1 MGPVFELFATLGLD
15 KSGFEEGLKDGET
28 ESKGFLSKIGGGL
41 KTVGKAAA
49 AGVAVAAT
57 AVAGLTKQSVA
68 GYAEYE
74 QLVGGV
80 ETLFK
85 DSAGIVQGYAQ
96 NAYKT
101 AGLSANQYMETVT
114 SFSASLLQS
123 LDGDT
128 QAAANYADKAITDMS
143 DNANKMGSSMESIQT
158 AYQGFAKQNYTMLDN
173 LKLGYGGT
181 KTEMERLI
189 LDAEKLDSSFKATR
203 DENGNLAMS
212 YADIV
217 DAIHIVQTDMG
228 ITGTTAKEASTT
240 ISGSIASM
248 KSAWDNLLVG
258 LADDNANIEDLVNN
272 LVTSIIGED
281 GEGGVLNNILPAVEK
296 AMNGIVT
303 LVTTAAPKIIPII
316 VDIITKN
323 LPQLINAG
331 IQVLVALIVGITKA
345 IPELI
350 KAIPQIINAIKDGL
364 VAAWPDIKAAGADL
378 LTQLI
383 DGITEWIA
391 NLADIGSQIVGQIA
405 NGISS
410 AWDGLTRWFN
420 GLWSGLFGGRNV
432 DVNVNGRSNY
442 DGSHAGGLDY
452 VPWNG
457 YIAQLHQGEA
467 VLTAREAAQWRG
479 GNTAQ
484 KTDDRPIIITVNSIL
499 DGKKI
504 GESVSKYN
512 RDTARAYG

>member
-1 MGPVFELFATLGLD
+1 MVRQPQ
-15 KSGFEEGLKDGET
+15 
-28 ESKGFLSKIGGGL
+28 IG
-41 KTVGKAAA
+41 VRR
-49 AGVAVAAT
+49 
-57 AVAGLTKQSVA
+57 
-68 GYAEYE
+68 
-74 QLVGGV
+74 
-80 ETLFK
+80 
-85 DSAGIVQGYAQ
+85 D
-96 NAYKT
+96 
-101 AGLSANQYMETVT
+101 
-114 SFSASLLQS
+114 
-123 LDGDT
+123 
-128 QAAANYADKAITDMS
+128 
-143 DNANKMGSSMESIQT
+143 
-158 AYQGFAKQNYTMLDN
+158 
-173 LKLGYGGT
+173 

-248 KSAWDNLLVG
+248 KSAWNNLLVG

-331 IQVLVALIVGITKA
+331 IQVLVALIGGITKA
-345 IPELI
+345 IPDLI
-350 KAIPQIINAIKDGL
+350 RAIPQIITAIKDGL

-383 DGITEWIA
+383 DGITEWIG

-405 NGISS
+405 SGISS

-432 DVNVNGRSNY
+432 DVNVNGYSGY

-479 GNTAQ
+479 GYNQAEP
-484 KTDDRPIIITVNSIL
+484 DSRPIMITIQSVL
-499 DGKKI
+499 DKKVI
-504 GESVSKYN
+504 GESVVKYE
-512 RDTARAYG
+512 RDKARAMG